1 MSLCY
6 ESPLLQHTLS
16 LNSLIR
22 QQCSLIKGYLVDM
35 DNCFNE
41 IVPSFDPINPELFPG
56 HRIIDMFSNCFFFQ
70 PLSKVANC
78 NVTSWVQELDRIVF
92 ESLNSSSTALVVS
105 DANVKNNVSTSI
117 AHIHIRDRPIMKTLH
132 HTLNVMSTE
141 AKLVAIRCSINQ
153 ATNHNFISTVIIIT
167 DSIHVVRKIFNLSS
181 HPYQKYMVSI
191 LKKLCSFFL
200 CHPDNCIEFWECTSH
215 SKWHLHKVVDS
226 ETKSFRLT
234 PLYPSKLS

>member
-1 MSLCY
+1 
-6 ESPLLQHTLS
+6 
-16 LNSLIR
+16 
-22 QQCSLIKGYLVDM
+22 M

-41 IVPSFDPINPELFPG
+41 IVPSFDLINPELFPG
-56 HRIIDMFSNCFFFQ
+56 HRIIDIFSNCFFFQ

-78 NVTSWVQELDRIVF
+78 NVTSRVQELDRIVF
-92 ESLNSSSTALVVS
+92 ESLNSPSTALVVS

-141 AKLVAIRCSINQ
+141 AELVAIRCSINQ

-181 HPYQKYMVSI
+181 HPYQKHMVSI

-200 CHPDNCIEFWECTSH
+200 CHPDNCIEF
-215 SKWHLHKVVDS
+215 
-226 ETKSFRLT
+226 
-234 PLYPSKLS
+234 